1 VDSTDSEETEQARN
15 DFIEQSQT
23 SSQGLVREMAVMRRS
38 HRNWFLTP
46 LVAVLLLIGLLVLL
60 TSTAA
65 APIIYTLF

>member
-1 VDSTDSEETEQARN
+1 VDSTEREETEQARS
-15 DFIEQSQT
+15 DFIEQSET
-23 SSQGLVREMAVMRRS
+23 SSQGLVREMIVMLRS

-46 LVAVLLLIGLLVLL
+46 LVAVLLLVGLLVLL